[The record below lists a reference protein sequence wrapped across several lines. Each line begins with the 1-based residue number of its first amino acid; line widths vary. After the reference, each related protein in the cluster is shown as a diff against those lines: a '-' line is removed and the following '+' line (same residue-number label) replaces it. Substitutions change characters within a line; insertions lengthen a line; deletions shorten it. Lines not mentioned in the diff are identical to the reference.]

1 MKNAIRWAAM
11 AAVCLT
17 FCSCGLFGGE
27 PIQAALEIVNQMELQ
42 NTVSAAQATTLR
54 EAIAGIA
61 SSGEPWYLQIG
72 RLALEVG
79 MAMLGV
85 RLWRGPSAT
94 AAERVVRRAA

>member
-1 MKNAIRWAAM
+1 M